1 MYKNDP
7 DYNRIVNLYCITF
20 LISRWTG
27 NDVFQNDPKYIQEK
41 WDRFIGFNSVRCFV
55 PDGKMKDIL
64 RRYHIRWAPFR
75 NPYEPSPIIPIICY
89 LMSDHYLKFDEMIKY
104 FNKYIGPFDRI
115 NPKPTIGLHP
125 NNLNYVTKLLEE
137 NSNEIKIFLRPKL
150 IDRINES
157 DLYN

>member
-7 DYNRIVNLYCITF
+7 DYNRIVNLYLITF

-27 NDVFQNDPKYIQEK
+27 NDVFKNNPKYIQEK
-41 WDRFIGFNSVRCFV
+41 WMRFIGFNSVGHFFR
-55 PDGKMKDIL
+55 PDEKMKSIL
-64 RRYHIRWAPFR
+64 SSYYNRWAPGVR
-75 NPYEPSPIIPIICY
+75 PYELSPIIPIICY

-115 NPKPTIGLHP
+115 NPKPIIGLHP

-137 NSNEIKIFLRPKL
+137 NSNQIKTFLRPKL
-150 IDRINES
+150 IDRITN
-157 DLYN
+157 DL

>member
-27 NDVFQNDPKYIQEK
+27 NDVFKNNPKYIQEK

-55 PDGKMKDIL
+55 PDGKMKGIL
-64 RRYHIRWAPFR
+64 SSYYNRWAPGVR
-75 NPYEPSPIIPIICY
+75 PYEALPIICY

-115 NPKPTIGLHP
+115 NPKPIIELHP

-137 NSNEIKIFLRPKL
+137 NSNQIKTFLRPKI
-150 IDRINES
+150 IDRINE
-157 DLYN
+157 

>member
-27 NDVFQNDPKYIQEK
+27 NDVFKNNPKYIQEK
-41 WDRFIGFNSVRCFV
+41 WDRFIGFNSVRHFA
-55 PDGKMKDIL
+55 PDEKMKSIL
-64 RRYHIRWAPFR
+64 SSYYARWAPAGK
-75 NPYEPSPIIPIICY
+75 PYEALPIICY

-104 FNKYIGPFDRI
+104 FNKYIGPFERI
-115 NPKPTIGLHP
+115 NPKPIIGLHP

-137 NSNEIKIFLRPKL
+137 NSNQIKTFLRPKL
-150 IDRINES
+150 IDRITN
-157 DLYN
+157 DL

>member
-41 WDRFIGFNSVRCFV
+41 WMRFIGFNSVRHFR
-55 PDGKMKDIL
+55 PDEKMKSIL
-64 RRYHIRWAPFR
+64 GSYYNRWALVR
-75 NPYEPSPIIPIICY
+75 NPYESSPIIPIICY

-137 NSNEIKIFLRPKL
+137 NSNQIKTFLRPKL
-150 IDRINES
+150 IDRINEGS
-157 DLYN
+157 L

>member
-27 NDVFQNDPKYIQEK
+27 NDVFKNNPKYIQEK

-55 PDGKMKDIL
+55 PDGKMKGIL
-64 RRYHIRWAPFR
+64 SSYYNRWAPGVR
-75 NPYEPSPIIPIICY
+75 PYEALPIICY
-89 LMSDHYLKFDEMIKY
+89 LMSDHHLKFDEMIKY

-115 NPKPTIGLHP
+115 NPKPIIGLHP
-125 NNLNYVTKLLEE
+125 NNLNYVTKLLEQ
-137 NSNEIKIFLRPKL
+137 NSNQIKTFLRPKL
-150 IDRINES
+150 IDNILN
-157 DLYN
+157 